1 MSPLSSSAGFSPMLV
16 AKARNSPPSVRV
28 AEVSTVVA
36 RPKTCSRSSPATDSG
51 ATWAISPAC
60 SERLTHTT
68 S

>member
-1 MSPLSSSAGFSPMLV
+1 MLV
-16 AKARNSPPSVRV
+16 AKTRKSPPSVRV

-51 ATWAISPAC
+51 ATCAISPAY